1 MLLKEDILS
10 KYKVNSLDEIKN
22 INLWGSDLN
31 NIDIISEMKNLE
43 VASLSLNNISSLK
56 PFQNLYHLRELYL
69 RKNNISDIKEIEYLK
84 ECPNLK
90 IVWIEENPLCQKEP
104 NYQKEIIK
112 ELPQIVKLDNKLVKD
127 ILNEGNND
135 ISIKNEIKNNLV
147 DLNSINNPNLNSK
160 EEAQINN
167 LDIREENKNDIIN
180 EMKNDLLDLKRTNN
194 VNSSIKNEK
203 VFDKSVD
210 NNLIQQ
216 ILSQKNIEST
226 MQKSNY
232 NQNLNLNINQ
242 YSDNNLVNN
251 ILKDVDTSQSFINKN
266 NRKDILK
273 DIDINTVFNKNE
285 FSNMKFEENYP
296 NNIESIEQIKNYFN
310 NPIKQPQKKY
320 LNNIQSIPYD
330 EDNFYNIPNYN
341 TKDNNYYNN
350 NYNNQMEYTS
360 EKINPFYMNTQ
371 KMKAVLNLIEI
382 LEPTDLLH
390 LRNDI
395 IKRLKNENY

>member
-160 EEAQINN
+160 EEPQINN

-180 EMKNDLLDLKRTNN
+180 EMKNDLLDLKKTNN
-194 VNSSIKNEK
+194 INSSIKNEK

-341 TKDNNYYNN
+341 TKDNNY
-350 NYNNQMEYTS
+350 NNQMEYTS

>member
-160 EEAQINN
+160 EEPQINN